1 MEYPDC
7 NPIEWQR
14 VRDNGEISVLLIR
27 HGQTEWNKQR
37 RFLGRTDIPLDA
49 TGRQQAALLAHSLA
63 HIPFSAI
70 YSSPLSRAWG
80 TAEAMAT
87 PRAMEPIVAEGLT
100 ELDQGHL
107 EGRFGSNLKADFP
120 DFYRQWTED
129 PTHARIPGGETLA
142 ECSRRSIE
150 AFMSIV
156 REQTPD
162 KPCAIVSHKVAISAI
177 ICQAL
182 DLAIRDNM
190 TIEQRNTTINLLG
203 IKDGKITVYGLNNAR
218 HLTETLPIE
227 RP

>member
-37 RFLGRTDIPLDA
+37 RFLGRTDIPLDE
-49 TGRQQAALLAHSLA
+49 TGRKQAALLAGSIA
-63 HIPFSAI
+63 HVPFSAI

-80 TAEAMAT
+80 TAEAIAT
-87 PRAMEPIVAEGLT
+87 NRPLKPIVAADLT
-100 ELDQGHL
+100 ELDQGVL
-107 EGRFGSNLKADFP
+107 EGRFGSNLKNEFP

-150 AFMSIV
+150 AFMAIAQD
-156 REQTPD
+156 QTPD

-177 ICQAL
+177 ICQASGL
-182 DLAIRDNM
+182 PIRANM
-190 TIEQRNTTINLLG
+190 TVEQRNTAINLLG
-203 IKDGKITVYGLNNAR
+203 VKDDKITVYALNNAD
-218 HLTETLPIE
+218 HLD
-227 RP
+227 R